1 MMWFSQILNPSY
13 KTINRFR
20 VNPKVDVL
28 LESLFIQ
35 FHSRCLNQNLIN
47 DKALFIFIDKF
58 VSKRFHLKMNMLYY
72 FHKV

>member
-1 MMWFSQILNPSY
+1 MMCFSQILNLSY
-13 KTINRFR
+13 KTINRYR

-35 FHSRCLNQNLIN
+35 FNSRCLNQNLIN

>member
-1 MMWFSQILNPSY
+1 MMWFSQILIPSY
-13 KTINRFR
+13 KMINRYR

-58 VSKRFHLKMNMLYY
+58 VSKRFHLKINMLYY